1 MSTGHE
7 DVRDLLPDY
16 TAGRL
21 PETARARV
29 ERALAEDVDL
39 RDELAL
45 LTALV
50 RSRPE
55 PPAALADQVRA
66 RVTAELRG
74 RPAPARSRWPTWQL
88 SAAALAVVALGTA
101 LLWER
106 RSEPA
111 TLDVEALPRS
121 WTLDESIVA
130 GGLVLDA
137 LSDEALRTLAQ
148 ELER

>member
-7 DVRDLLPDY
+7 DVRDLLPDHA
-16 TAGRL
+16 AGRL
-21 PETARARV
+21 PEAARARV
-29 ERALAEDVDL
+29 ERALSEDGDL

-45 LTALV
+45 LTALW
-50 RSRPE
+50 RDRPE
-55 PPAALADQVRA
+55 PPADLADQVRA
-66 RVTAELRG
+66 RVASELRG
-74 RPAPARSRWPTWQL
+74 TPAPARGRWPMWQL
-88 SAAALAVVALGTA
+88 SAAALVVVALGTA
-101 LLWER
+101 LIWQR
-106 RSEPA
+106 RGEPQA
-111 TLDVEALPRS
+111 ADIEALPRS